1 MNSLVS
7 QRQTKPIPPSPTAV
21 AFDAEILAG
30 QLAPSSIAMYRRD
43 FLAYLAYAGTP
54 EAAIQSTTLARWR
67 AHLAQETDKSPNT
80 INRMISAVKR
90 LMREAAVQGY
100 LDYPTAAAFEQ
111 VSGVKAAALKDRIK
125 ANARVRIEPTDM
137 RQVCELPQADRLI
150 GVRDAALLAALASS
164 GLRVSEL
171 ATLTRAQ
178 LRAKGSSYIVL
189 VKGKNDVEYR
199 EAPLSR
205 EAHRLIL
212 AWLEARPIASEY
224 IFTSF
229 DGRGQRPA
237 TRPLTP
243 EAIWKIVRK
252 YAQAVGLDDVKPHD
266 FRRFVGTQLAHNDIR
281 RAQKALGHKRIET
294 TARHYVLDE
303 LEPGLTDNLY

>member
-111 VSGVKAAALKDRIK
+111 VS
-125 ANARVRIEPTDM
+125 T
-137 RQVCELPQADRLI
+137 
-150 GVRDAALLAALASS
+150 
-164 GLRVSEL
+164 
-171 ATLTRAQ
+171 
-178 LRAKGSSYIVL
+178 
-189 VKGKNDVEYR
+189 
-199 EAPLSR
+199 
-205 EAHRLIL
+205 
-212 AWLEARPIASEY
+212 ARPA
-224 IFTSF
+224 
-229 DGRGQRPA
+229 
-237 TRPLTP
+237 
-243 EAIWKIVRK
+243 
-252 YAQAVGLDDVKPHD
+252 
-266 FRRFVGTQLAHNDIR
+266 
-281 RAQKALGHKRIET
+281 
-294 TARHYVLDE
+294 
-303 LEPGLTDNLY
+303 